1 MKKRIELSIFTKT
14 SIDSFKLIFD
24 EYNFVNVYIKTNL
37 SNISETRKEM
47 IELGYTTR
55 LFVVFNN
62 GKKEEFIF
70 GKLKGQKGVFKEH
83 CKNSVFRNSIENVI
97 PISSNKDDSVLLD
110 DLNIKN
116 NYIGD
121 SREWIII

>member
-14 SIDSFKLIFD
+14 DINSFKSIFN
-24 EYNFVNVYIKTNL
+24 EYNLVNVYLKTNL
-37 SNISETRKEM
+37 SNISETRKQM

-83 CKNSVFRNSIENVI
+83 CKNSVFRNTIENVI
-97 PISSNKDDSVLLD
+97 LISSNKDDSVLLD
-110 DLNIKN
+110 DLTIKN

-121 SREWIII
+121 SREWITI